1 VTTPSRAGSGA
12 PSTRDRISEAYEQ
25 LRDLIVRGRLAP
37 GSRIIETD
45 VARRLAVSRTPVRS
59 ALQRLQQEGYVY
71 AADEGRRTRLTVTPL
86 TGKDAR
92 ELFAIVGVVEG
103 LAAYWAAEMAWAARE
118 PLVEELRELDDLL
131 LAELEGE
138 SPDPNRIFSLYTRFH
153 REYVDAADGPRLLTL
168 HDAVKPQADRY
179 RFLYSSALITRIPES
194 VKEHGEIIRAL
205 ETGDGE
211 RAERAVRTNWRNAAE
226 RLGRV
231 IDTLGERGR
240 W

>member
-1 VTTPSRAGSGA
+1 VANPSRNRAVVSPA
-12 PSTRDRISEAYEQ
+12 RDRISAAYEQ
-25 LRDLIVRGRLAP
+25 LRDLIVRGSLSP

-45 VARRLAVSRTPVRS
+45 VARRLGVSRTPVRS

-86 TGKDAR
+86 TRKDAR
-92 ELFAIVGVVEG
+92 ELFAIVGVIEG
-103 LAAYWAAEMAWAARE
+103 LAAGWAAAMERNTRE
-118 PLVEELRELDDLL
+118 PLVADLRVKDDLL
-131 LAELEGE
+131 LAELQKE
-138 SPDPNRIFSLYTRFH
+138 SPDPNGIFDLYTRFH
-153 REYVDAADGPRLLTL
+153 RQYVDAADGPRLLTL

-179 RFLYSSALITRIPES
+179 RFLYSSALIGRIPES
-194 VKEHGEIIRAL
+194 VKEHGEIIRAI

-211 RAERAVRTNWRNAAE
+211 RAERAVRTNWGNAAD

-231 IDTLGERGR
+231 IDSLGERGR